1 VTVLPAVALRLS
13 EQTRRPAAL
22 AERARVAREI
32 HDVLAHSL
40 AHRSFSLNWPT
51 RCSPRSPMWTR
62 RWPLSSGRVG
72 WLSARRADRDVT
84 RVRNGLLRV
93 SNDVV
98 DVVQDATDG
107 AVFGLTGMRDR
118 LALAGGTLI
127 SAPQGGEWEVVAEGP
142 E

>member
-1 VTVLPAVALRLS
+1 MTVLPAVALCLS
-13 EQTRRPAAL
+13 EQTRRP
-22 AERARVAREI
+22 RARRARSGSQGNPRCTRAFPCAPVVQLELADALLTEKS
-32 HDVLAHSL
+32 DVDA
-40 AHRSFSLNWPT
+40 A
-51 RCSPRSPMWTR
+51 